1 MAGAGPV
8 IMVSQIAIPLLLSAG
23 IAPVVAASLVLFGLN
38 IGLLFNVSQY
48 QLYVD
53 TIGMSMD
60 VIKSTSLVM
69 GIVCA
74 IVTILY
80 IAVNTRKISS
90 STWSVSSDQEKAKV
104 GILGLCMPILPIV
117 LVFVF
122 KLNAETALIIAII
135 ATALI
140 QNQKQAMQVLS
151 SSVVEGIQDI
161 AGVIGLMMGIG
172 ILLNGVAAQATS
184 ALMQPIISLVLPTN
198 PIVYVLLFTILSP
211 LALYRGPLNMFG
223 LGSGL
228 AKVFVAAGT
237 LSPSLIGMALRSTS
251 VVQCVSDPTNTQNV
265 IVSDYA
271 RVDVNDIL
279 KSTLPYTMLQA
290 LGIMIYAAL
299 TFF

>member
-1 MAGAGPV
+1 
-8 IMVSQIAIPLLLSAG
+8 
-23 IAPVVAASLVLFGLN
+23 
-38 IGLLFNVSQY
+38 
-48 QLYVD
+48 
-53 TIGMSMD
+53 
-60 VIKSTSLVM
+60 
-69 GIVCA
+69 
-74 IVTILY
+74 
-80 IAVNTRKISS
+80 
-90 STWSVSSDQEKAKV
+90 
-104 GILGLCMPILPIV
+104 
-117 LVFVF
+117 
-122 KLNAETALIIAII
+122 
-135 ATALI
+135 
-140 QNQKQAMQVLS
+140 MQVLS

>member
-1 MAGAGPV
+1 M
-8 IMVSQIAIPLLLSAG
+8 
-23 IAPVVAASLVLFGLN
+23 
-38 IGLLFNVSQY
+38 
-48 QLYVD
+48 
-53 TIGMSMD
+53 
-60 VIKSTSLVM
+60 
-69 GIVCA
+69 
-74 IVTILY
+74 
-80 IAVNTRKISS
+80 
-90 STWSVSSDQEKAKV
+90 
-104 GILGLCMPILPIV
+104 
-117 LVFVF
+117 
-122 KLNAETALIIAII
+122 
-135 ATALI
+135 
-140 QNQKQAMQVLS
+140 LS